1 MSYLVGITGGI
12 GSGKTTVSN
21 IFSHL
26 GYKVYNSDE
35 RAKHLMQTNDK
46 IIRKIA
52 GLLGDSA
59 YCKGKLEKK
68 MISHAIFNNKSLIEK
83 INSIVHPETIKDFNS
98 WVSKNKD
105 SILIK
110 ESALI
115 YQSGSYK
122 DLDEVILVEARDEI
136 RIERILKRDKH
147 REKDEILKII
157 KNQKLKNKEDFNP
170 DYIIVNNGEDLLLP
184 KVIEIIEELK
194 IKSLII
200 E

>member
-26 GYKVYNSDE
+26 GFKVYNSDE
-35 RAKHLMQTNDK
+35 RAKYLMQTNDK
-46 IIRKIA
+46 IIRKITE
-52 GLLGDSA
+52 LLGESA
-59 YCKGKLEKK
+59 YSKGILKK
-68 MISHAIFNNKSLIEK
+68 AIISQAIFNNKSLIEK
-83 INSIVHPETIKDFNS
+83 INSIVHPKTIKDFNS
-98 WVSKNKD
+98 WVSENKD

-122 DLDEVILVEARDEI
+122 DLDEIILVEARDEI
-136 RIERILKRDKH
+136 RMERVLKRDKH

-157 KNQKLKNKEDFNP
+157 KSQKLKNKEDFNP
-170 DYIIVNNGEDLLLP
+170 NYILENNGDDLILP
-184 KVIEIIEELK
+184 KVIEIIEKLK
-194 IKSLII
+194 SKV
-200 E
+200 

>member
-35 RAKHLMQTNDK
+35 RAKYLMQTNNK
-46 IIRKIA
+46 IIRKIT
-52 GLLGDSA
+52 GLLGDTS
-59 YCKGKLEKK
+59 YSKGKLEKK

-136 RIERILKRDKH
+136 RIERVLKRDKQ

-170 DYIIVNNGEDLLLP
+170 DYILENNGEDLLLP
-184 KVIEIIEELK
+184 KVIEIIEKLK
-194 IKSLII
+194 SKV
-200 E
+200 

>member
-35 RAKHLMQTNDK
+35 RAKYLMQTNNK
-46 IIRKIA
+46 IIRKIT
-52 GLLGDSA
+52 GLLGDTS
-59 YCKGKLEKK
+59 YSKGKLEKK

-122 DLDEVILVEARDEI
+122 DLDEVVLVEARDEI
-136 RIERILKRDKH
+136 RIERVLKRDKQ

-170 DYIIVNNGEDLLLP
+170 DYILENNGEDLLLP
-184 KVIEIIEELK
+184 KVIEIIEKLK
-194 IKSLII
+194 SKV
-200 E
+200 

>member
-52 GLLGDSA
+52 GLLGDTA
-59 YCKGKLEKK
+59 YNKGKLEKK

-83 INSIVHPETIKDFNS
+83 INSIVHPEIIKDFNT
-98 WVSKNKD
+98 WVSVNKD

-122 DLDEVILVEARDEI
+122 GLDEVILVEARDEI

-170 DYIIVNNGEDLLLP
+170 DYIIENNGEDLLLP

>member
-26 GYKVYNSDE
+26 GFKVYNSDE
-35 RAKHLMQTNDK
+35 RAKYLMQTNDK
-46 IIRKIA
+46 IISKITE
-52 GLLGDSA
+52 LLGDSA
-59 YCKGKLEKK
+59 FNKGALKK
-68 MISHAIFNNKSLIEK
+68 TIISRSIFNNKSLIEK

-98 WVSKNKD
+98 WVSENKD

-122 DLDEVILVEARDEI
+122 DLDEIILVEARDEI
-136 RIERILKRDKH
+136 RMERVLKRDKH

-157 KNQKLKNKEDFNP
+157 KSQKIKNKEDLNP
-170 DYIIVNNGEDLLLP
+170 DYILENNGEDLLLP

-194 IKSLII
+194 SKV
-200 E
+200 

>member
-35 RAKHLMQTNDK
+35 RAKYLMQNNDK
-46 IIRKIA
+46 IIKKIT

-59 YCKGKLEKK
+59 YSKGVLKK
-68 MISHAIFNNKSLIEK
+68 KIISRAIFNNKSLIER
-83 INSIVHPETIKDFNS
+83 INSIVHPEAIKDFNT
-98 WVSKNKD
+98 WVYKNKD
-105 SILIK
+105 SILFK

-122 DLDEVILVEARDEI
+122 DLDKIILVKARDEI
-136 RIERILKRDKH
+136 RIERVLKRDKQRKKH
-147 REKDEILKII
+147 EIMNII
-157 KNQKLKNKEDFNP
+157 KSQKLQNIEVLNP
-170 DYIIVNNGEDLLLP
+170 DFILENNGEDLLLP
-184 KVIEIIEELK
+184 KVIKIIEEIKLK
-194 IKSLII
+194 V
-200 E
+200 

>member
-35 RAKHLMQTNDK
+35 RAKYLMQTNDK
-46 IIRKIA
+46 IIRKIT
-52 GLLGDSA
+52 GLLGDTS
-59 YCKGKLEKK
+59 YSKGKLQKK

-122 DLDEVILVEARDEI
+122 DLDEVILVEASDEI
-136 RIERILKRDKH
+136 RIERVLKRDKQK
-147 REKDEILKII
+147 EKDEILKII
-157 KNQKLKNKEDFNP
+157 QNQKLKNKEDFNP
-170 DYIIVNNGEDLLLP
+170 DYILENNGEDLLLP
-184 KVIEIIEELK
+184 KVIEIIEKLK
-194 IKSLII
+194 SKV
-200 E
+200 

>member
-46 IIRKIA
+46 IIRKIT
-52 GLLGDSA
+52 GLLGDTS
-59 YCKGKLEKK
+59 YSKGKLQKK

-98 WVSKNKD
+98 WVSENKD

-122 DLDEVILVEARDEI
+122 DLDEVILVEASDEI
-136 RIERILKRDKH
+136 RIERVLKRDKQE
-147 REKDEILKII
+147 EKDEILKII
-157 KNQKLKNKEDFNP
+157 QNQKLKNKEDFNP
-170 DYIIVNNGEDLLLP
+170 DYILENNGEDLLLP
-184 KVIEIIEELK
+184 KVIEIIEKLK
-194 IKSLII
+194 SKV
-200 E
+200 

>member
-26 GYKVYNSDE
+26 GFKVYNSDE
-35 RAKHLMQTNDK
+35 RAKYLMQTNDK
-46 IIRKIA
+46 IIRKIT
-52 GLLGDSA
+52 GLLGESA
-59 YCKGKLEKK
+59 YSKGALKK
-68 MISHAIFNNKSLIEK
+68 TIISQAIFNNKSLIEK
-83 INSIVHPETIKDFNS
+83 INSIVHPETIKDFKS
-98 WVSKNKD
+98 WVSENKD

-122 DLDEVILVEARDEI
+122 DLDEIILVEARDEI
-136 RIERILKRDKH
+136 RIERVLKRDKH

-157 KNQKLKNKEDFNP
+157 KSQKLKNKVDFNP
-170 DYIIVNNGEDLLLP
+170 DYILENNGEDLILP
-184 KVIEIIEELK
+184 KVIEIIEKLK
-194 IKSLII
+194 SKV
-200 E
+200 

>member
-26 GYKVYNSDE
+26 GFKVYNSDE
-35 RAKHLMQTNDK
+35 RAKYLMQTNDK
-46 IIRKIA
+46 IMSKITE
-52 GLLGDSA
+52 LLGDSA
-59 YCKGKLEKK
+59 FSKGVLKK
-68 MISHAIFNNKSLIEK
+68 TIISQSIFNNKSLIEK

-98 WVSKNKD
+98 WVSENKD

-122 DLDEVILVEARDEI
+122 DLDEIILVEARDEV
-136 RIERILKRDKH
+136 RIERVLKRDKH

-157 KNQKLKNKEDFNP
+157 KSQKIKNKEDLNP
-170 DYIIVNNGEDLLLP
+170 DYILENNGEDLLLP

-194 IKSLII
+194 SKV
-200 E
+200 

>member
-26 GYKVYNSDE
+26 GFKVYNSDE
-35 RAKHLMQTNDK
+35 RAKYLMQTNDK
-46 IIRKIA
+46 IIRKIT
-52 GLLGDSA
+52 GLLGESA
-59 YCKGKLEKK
+59 YSKGALKK
-68 MISHAIFNNKSLIEK
+68 TIISQAIFNNKSLIEK

-98 WVSKNKD
+98 WVSENKD

-122 DLDEVILVEARDEI
+122 NLDEIILVEARDEI
-136 RIERILKRDKH
+136 RIERVLKRDKH

-157 KNQKLKNKEDFNP
+157 KSQKLKNKVDFNP
-170 DYIIVNNGEDLLLP
+170 DYILENNGEDLILP
-184 KVIEIIEELK
+184 KVIEIIEKLK
-194 IKSLII
+194 SKV
-200 E
+200 

>member
-26 GYKVYNSDE
+26 GFKVYNSDE
-35 RAKHLMQTNDK
+35 RAKYLMQTNDK
-46 IIRKIA
+46 IIRKIT
-52 GLLGDSA
+52 GLLGESA
-59 YCKGKLEKK
+59 YSKGALKK
-68 MISHAIFNNKSLIEK
+68 TIISQAIFNNQSLIEK

-98 WVSKNKD
+98 WVSENKD

-122 DLDEVILVEARDEI
+122 DLDEIILVEARDEI
-136 RIERILKRDKH
+136 RIERVLKRDKH
-147 REKDEILKII
+147 REKDEILQII
-157 KNQKLKNKEDFNP
+157 KSQ
-170 DYIIVNNGEDLLLP
+170 
-184 KVIEIIEELK
+184 
-194 IKSLII
+194 
-200 E
+200 

>member
-26 GYKVYNSDE
+26 GFKVYNSDE
-35 RAKHLMQTNDK
+35 RAKYLMQTNDK
-46 IIRKIA
+46 IISKITE
-52 GLLGDSA
+52 LLGDSA
-59 YCKGKLEKK
+59 FNKGALKK
-68 MISHAIFNNKSLIEK
+68 TIISRSIFNNKSLIEK

-98 WVSKNKD
+98 WVSENKD

-122 DLDEVILVEARDEI
+122 DLDEIILVEARDEV
-136 RIERILKRDKH
+136 RIERVLKRDKH

-157 KNQKLKNKEDFNP
+157 KSQKIKNKEDLNP
-170 DYIIVNNGEDLLLP
+170 DYILENNGEDLLLP

-194 IKSLII
+194 SKV
-200 E
+200 

>member
-26 GYKVYNSDE
+26 GFKVYNSDE
-35 RAKHLMQTNDK
+35 RAKYLMQTNDK
-46 IIRKIA
+46 IIRKIT
-52 GLLGDSA
+52 GLLGESA
-59 YCKGKLEKK
+59 YSKGVLKK
-68 MISHAIFNNKSLIEK
+68 AIISQAIFNNKSLIKK

-98 WVSKNKD
+98 WVSENKD

-122 DLDEVILVEARDEI
+122 DLDEIILVEARDEI
-136 RIERILKRDKH
+136 RMERVLKRDKH
-147 REKDEILKII
+147 RKKDEILKII
-157 KNQKLKNKEDFNP
+157 KSQKLKNKEDFNP
-170 DYIIVNNGEDLLLP
+170 DYILENNGEDLILP
-184 KVIEIIEELK
+184 KVIEIIEKLK
-194 IKSLII
+194 SKV
-200 E
+200 